1 MRGLKP
7 PLGHGRA
14 PDGAGHGRRPASA
27 SGNLD
32 NRRSHAFHHGL
43 GFDETERVV
52 FFRKRIR
59 PQRQGLPT

>member
-1 MRGLKP
+1 MGP
-7 PLGHGRA
+7 G
-14 PDGAGHGRRPASA
+14 
-27 SGNLD
+27 
-32 NRRSHAFHHGL
+32 HGL

>member
-1 MRGLKP
+1 MAG
-7 PLGHGRA
+7 A
-14 PDGAGHGRRPASA
+14 PDRAGHGRRPASA

-32 NRRSHAFHHGL
+32 NRRSHAFHQGL
-43 GFDETERVV
+43 GFEETERVV